1 MIGKQMTKWKKDK
14 AISWYED
21 QPWLVGCNFLPSSAI
36 NQLEMFQDET
46 FDAELIRKEI
56 GWAQDLGFNSLRV
69 YLHDL
74 LFENP
79 QNLFNKLDIFL
90 DICSSYSMKPILV
103 LFDDCHRPDPV
114 KGVQPLP
121 VSGVHN
127 SGWQQSP
134 GLKLVE
140 SIFAETISS
149 TEMGR
154 LEQFVKGVLEKYK
167 SDERILMWDVY
178 NEPGQGGKA
187 EKSLKLLQHTWQWAH
202 SVRPSQP
209 LTSCLDGA
217 VGEAIIKCNTE
228 NSDIITFHTYQ
239 GKDLEGTIARL
250 KEIGRPLIC
259 TEYMARELGTTFQFS
274 LPIFKDHNIGCYNW
288 GLVVGKSQTHFNWE
302 TVSGLD
308 KKRDNEEFLQT
319 GDIIPEP
326 DLWFHDIFRKNG
338 SAFDD
343 KEVAFIKNITK
354 G

>member
-1 MIGKQMTKWKKDK
+1 MTKWKKDK
-14 AISWYED
+14 AISWYEE

-46 FDAELIRKEI
+46 FDFEVISKEVS
-56 GWAQDLGFNSLRV
+56 WAQELGFNSLRV

-74 LFENP
+74 LFDDSE
-79 QNLFNKLDIFL
+79 NLFNKLDIFL
-90 DICSSYSMKPILV
+90 DICCSHSIKPILV
-103 LFDDCHRPDPV
+103 LFDDCHRPDPI
-114 KGVQPLP
+114 KGIQPLP

-134 GLKLVE
+134 GLELVE
-140 SIFAETISS
+140 SIFEGTISAS
-149 TEMGR
+149 EIER
-154 LEQFVKGVLEKYK
+154 LECFVKGILERYK
-167 SDERILMWDVY
+167 FDKRILMWDLY

-187 EKSLKLLQHTWQWAH
+187 EKSLKLLQLTWKWAH

-209 LTSCLDGA
+209 LTSCLDGS
-217 VGEAIIKCNTE
+217 VGEEIIKYNAE
-228 NSDIITFHTYQ
+228 NSDIITFHTYR
-239 GKDLEGTIARL
+239 GKDLEGNISRL

-308 KKRDNEEFLQT
+308 KKKEDKEFLQAR
-319 GDIIPEP
+319 DIIPEP
-326 DLWFHDIFRKNG
+326 DLWFHDIFRKDG

-343 KEVAFIKNITK
+343 REVAFIKKITK

>member
-1 MIGKQMTKWKKDK
+1 M
-14 AISWYED
+14 
-21 QPWLVGCNFLPSSAI
+21 C
-36 NQLEMFQDET
+36 
-46 FDAELIRKEI
+46 IR
-56 GWAQDLGFNSLRV
+56 DS
-69 YLHDL
+69 
-74 LFENP
+74 
-79 QNLFNKLDIFL
+79 
-90 DICSSYSMKPILV
+90 
-103 LFDDCHRPDPV
+103 CHRPDPI
-114 KGVQPLP
+114 KGIQPLP

-134 GLKLVE
+134 GLELVE
-140 SIFAETISS
+140 SIFEGTISAS
-149 TEMGR
+149 EIER
-154 LEQFVKGVLEKYK
+154 LECFVKGILEKYK
-167 SDERILMWDVY
+167 FDKRILMWDLY

-187 EKSLKLLQHTWQWAH
+187 EKSLKLLQLTWKWAH

-209 LTSCLDGA
+209 LTSCLDGS
-217 VGEAIIKCNTE
+217 VGEEIIKYNAE
-228 NSDIITFHTYQ
+228 NSDIITFHTYR
-239 GKDLEGTIARL
+239 GKDLEGNISRL

-308 KKRDNEEFLQT
+308 KKKEDEEFLQA

-326 DLWFHDIFRKNG
+326 DLWFHDIFRKDG

-343 KEVAFIKNITK
+343 GEVAFIKKITK

>member
-1 MIGKQMTKWKKDK
+1 MTKWKKDK
-14 AISWYED
+14 AILWYEE

-36 NQLEMFQDET
+36 NQLEMFQDDT
-46 FDAELIRKEI
+46 FDFEIISKEV
-56 GWAQDLGFNSLRV
+56 GWAQELGFNSLRV

-74 LFENP
+74 LFDDPE
-79 QNLFNKLDIFL
+79 NLFNKLDIFL
-90 DICSSYSMKPILV
+90 EICSTHSIKPILV
-103 LFDDCHRPDPV
+103 LFDDCHRPDPR

-121 VSGVHN
+121 VFGVHN

-134 GLKLVE
+134 GMELVN
-140 SIFAETISS
+140 SVFDETISES
-149 TEMGR
+149 EIVR
-154 LEQFVKGVLEKYK
+154 LEGFVKGVLERYK
-167 SDERILMWDVY
+167 LDERILMWDLY

-187 EKSLKLLQHTWQWAH
+187 EKSLKLLQLSWKWAH

-209 LTSCLDGA
+209 LTSCLDGS
-217 VGEAIIKCNTE
+217 VGEEIIKLNTE
-228 NSDIITFHTYQ
+228 NSDIITFHTYRGQ
-239 GKDLEGTIARL
+239 DLEGNIARL

-308 KKRDNEEFLQT
+308 KKKEDEEFLQA

-326 DLWFHDIFRKNG
+326 ELWFHDILRKDG

-343 KEVAFIKNITK
+343 GEVAFIKRITNA
-354 G
+354 